1 MNHDDDEGRSKRWPT
16 ALGVATLTH
25 MVAITINV
33 PAENIEK
40 MKELAERTGRSL
52 DEVIGAIA
60 NDAIEYE
67 LGGDD
72 ADPAWDAELLRRI
85 ESVRNGTA
93 KTVPAEEVFAEIRA
107 RFAR

>member
-1 MNHDDDEGRSKRWPT
+1 
-16 ALGVATLTH
+16 

-33 PAENIEK
+33 PAENLEK
-40 MKELAERTGRSL
+40 MKALAERAGRSL

-72 ADPAWDAELLRRI
+72 IDPAWDAELLRRI